1 MAETTQPMKSHQA
14 TRHPELTGVE
24 RSWCL
29 ALQLHGY
36 SVEDIEDSLEGV
48 RTREEIQ
55 QALDQVDPEALPT
68 VTCAL
73 NSVADAHFPYTDITP
88 MRKKA
93 KRRHPAV
100 LAEYS
105 LGDLPLNPLWT
116 LDAYPWSAVE
126 EEYLRF
132 VVLESQMKG
141 MRGTELV
148 DSVVRYYMLYSLR
161 NDFVDVY
168 SRVQKCVL
176 DMAVTPMREAN
187 SKCPYTVSHSEYL
200 EAGLNQNDAEAYAGD
215 KSFTTNGFTYQVR
228 NIPTGTVNDD
238 ALIAKH
244 LRHLFNEYPASAV
257 VKYAL
262 LYIPG
267 MTASELVSVLGRY
280 AVQDGVDSGVLYVP
294 FEAVFVAD
302 LGLVQYYSRHDVLGL
317 GSVSGGEVVDAPFS
331 PVESVEAPVE
341 PVVDWGSVT
350 LGEFASGR
358 GLSVGEVLLLMLES
372 GGGVLDS
379 VPVGAVAGL
388 AGLGVPA
395 ATLVGLGIR

>member
-73 NSVADAHFPYTDITP
+73 NSVADANFPYTDITP

-161 NDFVDVY
+161 NDFADVY

-200 EAGLNQNDAEAYAGD
+200 ESGLNQNDAEAYAGD
-215 KSFTTNGFTYQVR
+215 KSFTANGFTYQVR
-228 NIPTGTVNDD
+228 NIPAGTVNDD

-280 AVQDGVDSGVLYVP
+280 TVQDGVDSGVLYVP

-302 LGLVQYYSRHDVLGL
+302 LGLVQYFSRHVVGGGS
-317 GSVSGGEVVDAPFS
+317 GSVVGVDAPFS

-350 LGEFASGR
+350 LGEFALER
-358 GLSVGEVLLLMLES
+358 GLSVGDALLLMLES

-379 VPVGAVAGL
+379 VPVEVVAGL

>member
-14 TRHPELTGVE
+14 TRHPELTGIE

-48 RTREEIQ
+48 RTRDEIQ
-55 QALDQVDPEALPT
+55 QALDQVDPEPLPT
-68 VTCAL
+68 LTSAL
-73 NSVADAHFPYTDITP
+73 DSVPDVQFPYTDITP

-100 LAEYS
+100 LAEYV
-105 LGDLPLNPLWT
+105 LADIPLNPLWT

-132 VVLESQMKG
+132 TILESQMKG
-141 MRGTELV
+141 MRGTDLV

-161 NDFVDVY
+161 HDFADVY

-176 DMAVTPMREAN
+176 DMAVTTMREAN
-187 SKCPYTVSHSEYL
+187 SKCPYTVSYSDYL
-200 EAGLNQNDAEAYAGD
+200 RDGLNQNDIVSYTSD
-215 KSFTTNGFTYQVR
+215 KSFTADGLIYQVR
-228 NIPTGTVNDD
+228 NIPAGTVNDD

-267 MTASELVSVLGRY
+267 MTATELVSILGSC
-280 AVQDGVDSGVLYVP
+280 AVQDAVDSGVLYVP

-302 LGLVQYYSRHDVLGL
+302 LGLVQYYSRHDVRG
-317 GSVSGGEVVDAPFS
+317 GVEVSGVDAPV
-331 PVESVEAPVE
+331 PLEPAVVES

-350 LGEFASGR
+350 LGEFALER
-358 GLSVGEVLLLMLES
+358 GLSVGEVLVRVLEANAEAL
-372 GGGVLDS
+372 VS
-379 VPVGAVAGL
+379 VQVEAVAGL
-388 AGLGVPA
+388 VGLGVPA
-395 ATLVGLGIR
+395 ATLAGLGIR

>member
-48 RTREEIQ
+48 RTRKEIQ

-73 NSVADAHFPYTDITP
+73 NSVADTHFPYTDITP

-161 NDFVDVY
+161 NDFADVY

-215 KSFTTNGFTYQVR
+215 KSFTANGFTYQVR
-228 NIPTGTVNDD
+228 NIPAGTVNDD

-302 LGLVQYYSRHDVLGL
+302 LGLVQYFSRHVVGGGS
-317 GSVSGGEVVDAPFS
+317 GSVVGVDAPFS

-350 LGEFASGR
+350 LGEFALER
-358 GLSVGEVLLLMLES
+358 GLSVGDALLLMLES
-372 GGGVLDS
+372 GGGVLDL
-379 VPVGAVAGL
+379 VPVEVVAGL

>member
-1 MAETTQPMKSHQA
+1 MAETAHPLKSHQA
-14 TRHPELTGVE
+14 TRNPELTGIE

-48 RTREEIQ
+48 RTHDEIR

-68 VTCAL
+68 VTSAL
-73 NSVADAHFPYTDITP
+73 NSVADAQFPYTDITP

-93 KRRHPAV
+93 KRRHPSV
-100 LAEYS
+100 LAQYA
-105 LGDLPLNPLWT
+105 LTDVPLNPLWT

-132 VVLESQMKG
+132 TILESQMKG
-141 MRGTELV
+141 MRGTDLV

-161 NDFVDVY
+161 HDFADVY

-176 DMAVTPMREAN
+176 DMATTTMREAN
-187 SKCPYTVSHSEYL
+187 SKCPYTVSYSDYL
-200 EAGLNQNDAEAYAGD
+200 RDGLNQNDIVSYTSG
-215 KSFTTNGFTYQVR
+215 KSFTADGLIYQVR
-228 NIPTGTVNDD
+228 NIPAGTVNDD

-267 MTASELVSVLGRY
+267 MTATELVSILGGY
-280 AVQDGVDSGVLYVP
+280 AVQDAVESGVLYVP

-302 LGLVQYYSRHDVLGL
+302 LGLVQYYSRHDVRGEGFADEGL
-317 GSVSGGEVVDAPFS
+317 GVDAPAPS
-331 PVESVEAPVE
+331 EPAVVES

-350 LGEFASGR
+350 LGEFASEQ
-358 GLSVGEVLLLMLES
+358 GLSVGEVLVRMLEANA
-372 GGGVLDS
+372 GVLGS
-379 VPVGAVAGL
+379 VRVEAVAGL

-395 ATLVGLGIR
+395 ATLAGLGIR

>member
-68 VTCAL
+68 VTSAL

-161 NDFVDVY
+161 HDFADVY

-187 SKCPYTVSHSEYL
+187 SKCPYTVSHSDYL
-200 EAGLNQNDAEAYAGD
+200 DAGLNQNDAEAYVGD
-215 KSFTTNGFTYQVR
+215 KSFTANGFTYQVR
-228 NIPTGTVNDD
+228 NIPAGTVNDD

-267 MTASELVSVLGRY
+267 MTASEMVSILGSY
-280 AVQDGVDSGVLYVP
+280 AVQDAVDSGVLYVP

-302 LGLVQYYSRHDVLGL
+302 LGLVQYFSRHVVGG
-317 GSVSGGEVVDAPFS
+317 GSGAVVGVDAPVPS
-331 PVESVEAPVE
+331 EVAVVEVPVE

-350 LGEFASGR
+350 LGEFALER
-358 GLSVGEVLLLMLES
+358 GLSVGDALLLMLES

-379 VPVGAVAGL
+379 VSVEVVAGL

>member
-14 TRHPELTGVE
+14 TRHPELTGIE

-36 SVEDIEDSLEGV
+36 GAEDIEDSLETV
-48 RTREEIQ
+48 RTRDEIQ

-68 VTCAL
+68 LTSAL
-73 NSVADAHFPYTDITP
+73 DSVPDAQFPYTDITP

-93 KRRHPAV
+93 KRRHPSV
-100 LAEYS
+100 LAQYA
-105 LGDLPLNPLWT
+105 LTDVPLNPLWT

-132 VVLESQMKG
+132 TILESQMKG
-141 MRGTELV
+141 MRGTDLV

-161 NDFVDVY
+161 HDFADVY

-176 DMAVTPMREAN
+176 DMATTTMREAN
-187 SKCPYTVSHSEYL
+187 SKCPYTVSYSDYL
-200 EAGLNQNDAEAYAGD
+200 RDGLNQNDIVSYASD
-215 KSFTTNGFTYQVR
+215 KSFTADGLTYQVR
-228 NIPTGTVNDD
+228 NIPAGTVNDD

-267 MTASELVSVLGRY
+267 MTATELVSILGGY
-280 AVQDGVDSGVLYVP
+280 AVQDAVESGVLYVP

-302 LGLVQYYSRHDVLGL
+302 LGLVQYYSRHDV
-317 GSVSGGEVVDAPFS
+317 SGAEGVESGVDAPV
-331 PVESVEAPVE
+331 PLEPAVVES

-350 LGEFASGR
+350 LGEFASER
-358 GLSVGEVLLLMLES
+358 GLPVGEVLVGLLEANAEAL
-372 GGGVLDS
+372 GS
-379 VPVGAVAGL
+379 VQVEAVAGL

-395 ATLVGLGIR
+395 ATLAGLGIR

>member
-1 MAETTQPMKSHQA
+1 MAETVQPMKSHQA
-14 TRHPELTGVE
+14 TRHPELTGIE

-36 SVEDIEDSLEGV
+36 GVEDIEDSLEGV
-48 RTREEIQ
+48 RTRDEIQ

-68 VTCAL
+68 LTSAL
-73 NSVADAHFPYTDITP
+73 DSVLDAQLFPYTDITP

-93 KRRHPAV
+93 KRRRPSV
-100 LAEYS
+100 LAQYA
-105 LGDLPLNPLWT
+105 LTDVPLNPLWT

-132 VVLESQMKG
+132 TILESQMKG
-141 MRGTELV
+141 MRGTDLV

-161 NDFVDVY
+161 HDFADVY

-176 DMAVTPMREAN
+176 DMATTTMREAN
-187 SKCPYTVSHSEYL
+187 SKCPYTVSYSDYL
-200 EAGLNQNDAEAYAGD
+200 RDGLNQNDIVSYTSD
-215 KSFTTNGFTYQVR
+215 KSFTADGLIYQVR
-228 NIPTGTVNDD
+228 NIPAGTVNDD

-267 MTASELVSVLGRY
+267 MTATELVSILGGY
-280 AVQDGVDSGVLYVP
+280 AVQDAVESGVLYVP

-302 LGLVQYYSRHDVLGL
+302 LGLVQYYSRHDVRG
-317 GSVSGGEVVDAPFS
+317 GGVGVEVSGVDAPVLS
-331 PVESVEAPVE
+331 EPAVVES

-350 LGEFASGR
+350 LGEFASER
-358 GLSVGEVLLLMLES
+358 GLSVGEVLL
-372 GGGVLDS
+372 GVLEANADGLGS
-379 VPVGAVAGL
+379 VSVEAVAGL

-395 ATLVGLGIR
+395 ATLAGLGIR

>member
-48 RTREEIQ
+48 RTHDEIQ

-68 VTCAL
+68 VTSAL

-161 NDFVDVY
+161 NDFADVY

-215 KSFTTNGFTYQVR
+215 KSFTANGFTYQVR
-228 NIPTGTVNDD
+228 NIPAGTVNDD

-267 MTASELVSVLGRY
+267 MTASELVSVLGSY
-280 AVQDGVDSGVLYVP
+280 AVQDAVDSGVLYVP

-302 LGLVQYYSRHDVLGL
+302 LGLVQYFSRHVVGG
-317 GSVSGGEVVDAPFS
+317 GSGAVVGVDAPVPS
-331 PVESVEAPVE
+331 EVAVVEVPVE

-350 LGEFASGR
+350 LGEFALER
-358 GLSVGEVLLLMLES
+358 GLSVGDALLLMLES

-379 VPVGAVAGL
+379 VPVEAVAGL

>member
-1 MAETTQPMKSHQA
+1 MAETVQPMKSHQA
-14 TRHPELTGVE
+14 TRHPELTGIE

-36 SVEDIEDSLEGV
+36 GVEDIEDSLEGV
-48 RTREEIQ
+48 RTRDEIQ

-68 VTCAL
+68 LT
-73 NSVADAHFPYTDITP
+73 SADTQFPYTDITP

-93 KRRHPAV
+93 KRRHPSA
-100 LAEYS
+100 LAQYA
-105 LGDLPLNPLWT
+105 LTDVPLNPLWT

-132 VVLESQMKG
+132 TILESQMKG
-141 MRGTELV
+141 MRGTALV

-161 NDFVDVY
+161 HDFADVY
-168 SRVQKCVL
+168 ARVQKCVL
-176 DMAVTPMREAN
+176 DMATTTMREAN
-187 SKCPYTVSHSEYL
+187 SKCPYTVSYSGYL
-200 EAGLNQNDAEAYAGD
+200 RDGLNQNDIVSYTSD
-215 KSFTTNGFTYQVR
+215 KSFTADGLIYQVR
-228 NIPTGTVNDD
+228 NIPAGTVNDD

-267 MTASELVSVLGRY
+267 MTATELVSILGGY
-280 AVQDGVDSGVLYVP
+280 AVQDAVESGVLYVP

-302 LGLVQYYSRHDVLGL
+302 LGLVQYYSRHDVR
-317 GSVSGGEVVDAPFS
+317 GGVDGVEAGVDAPVLS
-331 PVESVEAPVE
+331 EPVVES

-358 GLSVGEVLLLMLES
+358 GLSVGEVLVRVLEANAD
-372 GGGVLDS
+372 GLVS
-379 VPVGAVAGL
+379 VPVEAVAGL

-395 ATLVGLGIR
+395 ATLAGLGIR

>member
-1 MAETTQPMKSHQA
+1 MAETVQPMKSHQA
-14 TRHPELTGVE
+14 TRHPELTGIE

-36 SVEDIEDSLEGV
+36 GVEDIEDSLEGV
-48 RTREEIQ
+48 RTRDEIQ

-68 VTCAL
+68 LT
-73 NSVADAHFPYTDITP
+73 SADTQFPYTDITP

-93 KRRHPAV
+93 KRRHPSA
-100 LAEYS
+100 LAQYA
-105 LGDLPLNPLWT
+105 LTDVPLNPLWT

-132 VVLESQMKG
+132 TILESQMKG
-141 MRGTELV
+141 MRGTDLV

-161 NDFVDVY
+161 HDFADVY
-168 SRVQKCVL
+168 ARVQKCVL
-176 DMAVTPMREAN
+176 DMATTTMREAN
-187 SKCPYTVSHSEYL
+187 SKCPYTVSYSDYL
-200 EAGLNQNDAEAYAGD
+200 RDGLSQNDIVSYTSN
-215 KSFTTNGFTYQVR
+215 KSFTADGLIYQVR
-228 NIPTGTVNDD
+228 NIPAGTVNDD

-267 MTASELVSVLGRY
+267 MTATELVSILGGY
-280 AVQDGVDSGVLYVP
+280 AVQDAVESGVLYVP

-302 LGLVQYYSRHDVLGL
+302 LGLVQYYSRHDVR
-317 GSVSGGEVVDAPFS
+317 GGVDGVEAGVDAPVLS
-331 PVESVEAPVE
+331 EPVVES

-358 GLSVGEVLLLMLES
+358 GLSVGEVLVRVLEANAD
-372 GGGVLDS
+372 GLVS
-379 VPVGAVAGL
+379 VQVEAVAGL
-388 AGLGVPA
+388 VGLGVPA
-395 ATLVGLGIR
+395 ATLAGLGIR

>member
-68 VTCAL
+68 VTSAL

-105 LGDLPLNPLWT
+105 LGDLPLNPLLT

-161 NDFVDVY
+161 HDFADVY

-215 KSFTTNGFTYQVR
+215 KSFTANGFTYQVR
-228 NIPTGTVNDD
+228 NIPAGTVNDD

-267 MTASELVSVLGRY
+267 MTASELVSVLGSY
-280 AVQDGVDSGVLYVP
+280 AVQDAVDSGVLYVP

-302 LGLVQYYSRHDVLGL
+302 LGLVQYFSRHVVGGGSGDVVG
-317 GSVSGGEVVDAPFS
+317 VDAPVPS
-331 PVESVEAPVE
+331 EVAVVEVPVE

-350 LGEFASGR
+350 LGEFALER
-358 GLSVGEVLLLMLES
+358 GLSVGDALLLMLES

-379 VPVGAVAGL
+379 VSVEVVAGL

-395 ATLVGLGIR
+395 ATLAGLGIR

>member
-14 TRHPELTGVE
+14 TRHPELTGIE

-36 SVEDIEDSLEGV
+36 GVEDIEDSLETV
-48 RTREEIQ
+48 RTRDEIQ

-68 VTCAL
+68 LTSAL
-73 NSVADAHFPYTDITP
+73 DSVPDVQFPYTDITP

-100 LAEYS
+100 LAEYV
-105 LGDLPLNPLWT
+105 LADIPLNPLWT

-132 VVLESQMKG
+132 TILESQMKG

-161 NDFVDVY
+161 HDFADVY

-176 DMAVTPMREAN
+176 DMATTTMREAN
-187 SKCPYTVSHSEYL
+187 SKCPYTISYSDYL
-200 EAGLNQNDAEAYAGD
+200 RDGLNQNDIVSYTSD
-215 KSFTTNGFTYQVR
+215 KSFTADGLIYQVH
-228 NIPTGTVNDD
+228 NIPAGTVNDD

-267 MTASELVSVLGRY
+267 MTATELVSVLGSC
-280 AVQDGVDSGVLYVP
+280 AVQDAVDSGVLYVP

-302 LGLVQYYSRHDVLGL
+302 LGLVQYYSRHDVRG
-317 GSVSGGEVVDAPFS
+317 GSESVVGVDAPVLS
-331 PVESVEAPVE
+331 EPVVEVSE

-350 LGEFASGR
+350 LGEFASER
-358 GLSVGEVLLLMLES
+358 GLSVGEVLVRMLEANAEAL
-372 GGGVLDS
+372 VS
-379 VPVGAVAGL
+379 VPVEAVAGL
-388 AGLGVPA
+388 VGLGVPA
-395 ATLVGLGIR
+395 ATLAGLGIR

>member
-24 RSWCL
+24 RSWCI

-55 QALDQVDPEALPT
+55 QALEQVGPEALPT

-116 LDAYPWSAVE
+116 LDAYPWSTVE

-161 NDFVDVY
+161 HDFADVY

-228 NIPTGTVNDD
+228 NIPAGTVNDD

-267 MTASELVSVLGRY
+267 MTASELVSVLGSY

-302 LGLVQYYSRHDVLGL
+302 LGLVQYFSRHVVGG
-317 GSVSGGEVVDAPFS
+317 GSGAVVGVDAPVPS
-331 PVESVEAPVE
+331 EVAVVEVPVE

-350 LGEFASGR
+350 LGEFALER
-358 GLSVGEVLLLMLES
+358 GLSVGDALLLMLES

-379 VPVGAVAGL
+379 VSVEVVAGL

>member
-36 SVEDIEDSLEGV
+36 GVEDIEDSLEGV
-48 RTREEIQ
+48 RTREEIR

-68 VTCAL
+68 VTSAL
-73 NSVADAHFPYTDITP
+73 NSVADADFPYTDIAP

-93 KRRHPAV
+93 KHRHPAV
-100 LAEYS
+100 LAEYA
-105 LGDLPLNPLWT
+105 LADIPLNPLWT

-161 NDFVDVY
+161 NDFADVY

-176 DMAVTPMREAN
+176 DMAVTTMREAN

-200 EAGLNQNDAEAYAGD
+200 ESGLNQNDIVSYTSD
-215 KSFTTNGFTYQVR
+215 KSFTADGLIYQVR
-228 NIPTGTVNDD
+228 NIPAGTVNDD

-267 MTASELVSVLGRY
+267 MTATELVSVLGSY
-280 AVQDGVDSGVLYVP
+280 AVQDAVDSGVLYVP

-302 LGLVQYYSRHDVLGL
+302 LGLVQYYSRHDVRG
-317 GSVSGGEVVDAPFS
+317 GSGSGVGVDAPV
-331 PVESVEAPVE
+331 PLEPAVVEP

-358 GLSVGEVLLLMLES
+358 GLSVGEVLVRMLEANAEAL
-372 GGGVLDS
+372 VS
-379 VPVGAVAGL
+379 VPVEAVAGL
-388 AGLGVPA
+388 VGLGVPA
-395 ATLVGLGIR
+395 ATLAGLGIR

>member
-14 TRHPELTGVE
+14 TRHPELTGIE

-36 SVEDIEDSLEGV
+36 GVEDIEDSLETV

-68 VTCAL
+68 PTSAL
-73 NSVADAHFPYTDITP
+73 DSVPDAQFPYTDITP

-93 KRRHPAV
+93 KRRHPSV
-100 LAEYS
+100 LAQYA
-105 LGDLPLNPLWT
+105 LTDVPLNPLWT

-132 VVLESQMKG
+132 TILESQMKG
-141 MRGTELV
+141 MRGTDLV

-161 NDFVDVY
+161 HDFADVY
-168 SRVQKCVL
+168 ARVQKCVL
-176 DMAVTPMREAN
+176 DMATTTMREAN
-187 SKCPYTVSHSEYL
+187 SKCPYTISYSDYL
-200 EAGLNQNDAEAYAGD
+200 RDGLNQNDIVSYTSD
-215 KSFTTNGFTYQVR
+215 KSFTADGLIYQVR
-228 NIPTGTVNDD
+228 NIPAGTVNDD

-267 MTASELVSVLGRY
+267 MTATELVSVLGGY
-280 AVQDGVDSGVLYVP
+280 AVQDAVDSGVLYVP

-302 LGLVQYYSRHDVLGL
+302 LGLVQYYSRHDVR
-317 GSVSGGEVVDAPFS
+317 GGGVGGVGAGVDAPV
-331 PVESVEAPVE
+331 PLESVDAPVE

-358 GLSVGEVLLLMLES
+358 GLSVGEVLVRVLEANAD
-372 GGGVLDS
+372 GLGS
-379 VPVGAVAGL
+379 VSVEAVAGL

-395 ATLVGLGIR
+395 ATLAGLGIR